1 MFRSLS
7 LKSRLLTLV
16 AVSLLGLIVLAA
28 FQITHLH
35 TQLLEDRKLTLQS
48 TVDLAF
54 STVKGF
60 QAREA
65 SGEMT
70 RDEAQ
75 KRARDALR
83 SMRYQGNEYFYV
95 YDSKGQGVMH
105 PIRPEYEGKNHWD
118 RKDKSGTYSI
128 REMIGAG
135 VSGKGFANTFT
146 IKPGGTEQL
155 PKLHYLKHFEAWDW
169 VIGTGLYVDDLDA
182 VFRAQLVWALGLIVV
197 LLAAVSGTAFAVVR
211 AVIADI
217 GGEPAHAVK
226 VMKAVAAGDLS
237 QTTGD
242 ARSDSLL
249 GGLNQLVRGLRQ
261 MLVEIAAGADRVTQ
275 AAHEINTTSN
285 SVAAAAAQQTDST
298 QAMAAAMEEL
308 TVSVNH
314 VSDNAAETERNA
326 SAAAELAL
334 AGQKDVTVA
343 ARQIGE
349 MAVTVG
355 GAASKVRSLSDNAQ
369 EVTRIAQAIKEIAG
383 QTNLLALNA
392 AIEAA
397 RAGEHGRGFAVVA
410 DEVRKLAARTEK
422 ATVEISG
429 VVERIQTETLSAAEV
444 MDAALPQ
451 ADEARHTAVAAAEQL
466 EKIAAAS
473 RSAQNL
479 IRDVA
484 ASTREQSEASSTLAR
499 QVDLIA
505 HQVEETGEGMS
516 VTAEAAFKLEET
528 ASALHSAVQRFKV

>member
-16 AVSLLGLIVLAA
+16 SVSLLGLIILAT

-48 TVDLAF
+48 AVDIAF

-60 QAREA
+60 QARET

-70 RDEAQ
+70 REEAQ

-83 SMRYQGNEYFYV
+83 NMRYQGNEYFYV
-95 YDSKGQGVMH
+95 YDSKGLGVMH

-118 RKDKSGTYSI
+118 RKDKSGSYSV

-135 VSGKGFANTFT
+135 VSGRGFASTFT
-146 IKPGGTEQL
+146 VKPGGTEQF

-182 VFRAQLVWALGLIVV
+182 AFRAQLVWALGLIVV
-197 LLAAVSGTAFAVVR
+197 LLAAVAGTAFAVVR

-217 GGEPAHAVK
+217 GGEPSHAVK

-242 ARSDSLL
+242 TRSDSLL
-249 GGLNQLVRGLRQ
+249 GNLDQLVQSLRQ
-261 MLVEIAAGADRVTQ
+261 MLAEIAAGADRVTQ

-285 SVAAAAAQQTDST
+285 SVASAAAQQTDST

-422 ATVEISG
+422 ATIEISG

-505 HQVEETGEGMS
+505 HQVEETGEGMG
-516 VTAEAAFKLEET
+516 VAADAAFKLEET